1 MNATETKKVTNINQA
16 VELLEE
22 LEDGYILVTLDD
34 VKDVHV
40 QYNTEIITMAQTAV
54 LTLRLVKQML
64 DDPETTQEEK
74 EAVALILGMGVT
86 DVAE

>member
-1 MNATETKKVTNINQA
+1 MNAAETKKVTNINQA
-16 VELLEE
+16 VALLDE
-22 LEDGYILVTLDD
+22 LEDGYILVTLDET
-34 VKDVHV
+34 KDVQV

-54 LTLRLVKQML
+54 LSLRLVKQML